1 MQVELIEDM
10 IANKLELSGMKN
22 EGAEGQCRALLYHLY
37 TAVELYRLMVPAEK
51 QIAKEWHDVFAKDF
65 RVNQFL
71 KELKS
76 KKNKEKTAPAPHR
89 KEKNKKEK
97 SQKTRHS
104 DVRAKLD
111 LEERKKAFWNELLE
125 YEGKYGRKMLLK
137 FFYYWAEEME
147 DLDLM
152 KWEVEKAN
160 KSFNI
165 KYRLG
170 IWSKRSYETDDQA
183 ADIHLER
190 VKGKK
195 SAKAAVNTQEQQ
207 AIANKRAED
216 NEKLE
221 QEITAR
227 KAGAASMEE
236 VAGADP
242 NRLSTL
248 TNLLAKNFE
257 SPTKKKSTP

>member
-1 MQVELIEDM
+1 MAQIELIEDM

-37 TAVELYRLMVPAEK
+37 TAVELFRLMVPAEK
-51 QIAKEWHDVFAKDF
+51 QIAKEWHYFFAKDF

-183 ADIHLER
+183 ADIHFER

-195 SAKAAVNTQEQQ
+195 PAKAAVNTQEQQ

-221 QEITAR
+221 QEIAAR
-227 KAGAASMEE
+227 KQGAVSYEE
-236 VAGADP
+236 YI
-242 NRLSTL
+242 RQ
-248 TNLLAKNFE
+248 KNE
-257 SPTKKKSTP
+257 KKS

>member
-1 MQVELIEDM
+1 M

-195 SAKAAVNTQEQQ
+195 SAKAAVNTQEEQ
-207 AIANKRAED
+207 AIAAKRAED

-221 QEITAR
+221 QEIAER
-227 KAGAASMEE
+227 KQGAVSYEE
-236 VAGADP
+236 YL
-242 NRLSTL
+242 NM
-248 TNLLAKNFE
+248 KH
-257 SPTKKKSTP
+257 

>member
-1 MQVELIEDM
+1 MMQVELIEGM

-111 LEERKKAFWNELLE
+111 LEERKKAFWNELLK
-125 YEGKYGRKMLLK
+125 YENKYGRQMLLK
-137 FFYYWAEEME
+137 FYYYWAEELENLNM
-147 DLDLM
+147 M
-152 KWEVEKAN
+152 KWEAEKARR
-160 KSFNI
+160 SFDI
-165 KYRLG
+165 KCRLG
-170 IWSKRSYETDDQA
+170 IWSKRSYETDDKA

-195 SAKAAVNTQEQQ
+195 SAKAAVNTQELQ
-207 AIANKRAED
+207 ALAAEREAAD
-216 NEKLE
+216 AQREAATAKAKAE
-221 QEITAR
+221 SIT
-227 KAGAASMEE
+227 ME
-236 VAGADP
+236 DYLKNNP
-242 NRLSTL
+242 NSILRTL
-248 TNLLAKNFE
+248 KKND
-257 SPTKKKSTP
+257 

>member
-1 MQVELIEDM
+1 MAQIELIEDM

-37 TAVELYRLMVPAEK
+37 TAVELFRLMVPAEK
-51 QIAKEWHDVFAKDF
+51 QIAKEWHYFFAKDF

-170 IWSKRSYETDDQA
+170 IWAKRSFEVNDEA

-195 SAKAAVNTQEQQ
+195 SAPQAVNTQEEQ
-207 AIANKRAED
+207 AIAAKRAED

-221 QEITAR
+221 QEIAER
-227 KAGAASMEE
+227 KAGAVPYEE
-236 VAGADP
+236 YI
-242 NRLSTL
+242 RQ
-248 TNLLAKNFE
+248 KNE
-257 SPTKKKSTP
+257 KKS

>member
-1 MQVELIEDM
+1 MAQIELIEDM

-37 TAVELYRLMVPAEK
+37 TAVELFRLMVPAEK
-51 QIAKEWHDVFAKDF
+51 QIAKEWHYFFAKDF

-137 FFYYWAEEME
+137 LFFYYWAEEME

-195 SAKAAVNTQEQQ
+195 SAKAAVNTQELQ
-207 AIANKRAED
+207 ALAAEREAAD
-216 NEKLE
+216 AQREAATAKAKAE
-221 QEITAR
+221 SIT
-227 KAGAASMEE
+227 ME
-236 VAGADP
+236 DYLKNNP
-242 NRLSTL
+242 NSILRTL
-248 TNLLAKNFE
+248 KKND
-257 SPTKKKSTP
+257 

>member
-1 MQVELIEDM
+1 MMQQELIEGM

-51 QIAKEWHDVFAKDF
+51 QIAKEWHYFFAKDF

-170 IWSKRSYETDDQA
+170 IWAKRSFEVNDEA

-195 SAKAAVNTQEQQ
+195 SAKAAVNTQEEQ
-207 AIANKRAED
+207 AIAAKRAED

-221 QEITAR
+221 QEIAER
-227 KAGAASMEE
+227 KAGAVPYEE
-236 VAGADP
+236 YI
-242 NRLSTL
+242 RQ
-248 TNLLAKNFE
+248 KNE
-257 SPTKKKSTP
+257 KKS

>member
-1 MQVELIEDM
+1 M

-97 SQKTRHS
+97 VQKTRHS
-104 DVRAKLD
+104 DAHAKQD

-170 IWSKRSYETDDQA
+170 IWSKRSYETDDKA

-195 SAKAAVNTQEQQ
+195 SAKAAVNTQEEQ
-207 AIANKRAED
+207 AIAAKRAED

-221 QEITAR
+221 QEIAER
-227 KAGAASMEE
+227 KAGAVPYEE
-236 VAGADP
+236 YI
-242 NRLSTL
+242 RQ
-248 TNLLAKNFE
+248 KNE
-257 SPTKKKSTP
+257 KKS

>member
-1 MQVELIEDM
+1 MMQVELIEGM

-22 EGAEGQCRALLYHLY
+22 EGVEGQCRSLLYHLY

-89 KEKNKKEK
+89 KEKNKKDK
-97 SQKTRHS
+97 VQKTRHS
-104 DVRAKLD
+104 DAHAKQD
-111 LEERKKAFWNELLE
+111 LEERKKTFWNELLQ

-147 DLDLM
+147 GLNMM
-152 KWEVEKAN
+152 KWEAEKAN

-195 SAKAAVNTQEQQ
+195 SAKAAVNTQEEQ
-207 AIANKRAED
+207 AIAAKRAED

-221 QEITAR
+221 QEIAER
-227 KAGAASMEE
+227 KQGAVSYEE
-236 VAGADP
+236 YI
-242 NRLSTL
+242 RQ
-248 TNLLAKNFE
+248 KNE
-257 SPTKKKSTP
+257 KKS

>member
-1 MQVELIEDM
+1 MQVELIEGM

-22 EGAEGQCRALLYHLY
+22 EGAEGQCRSLLYHLY

-97 SQKTRHS
+97 VQKTRHS

-195 SAKAAVNTQEQQ
+195 SAKAAVNTQEEQ
-207 AIANKRAED
+207 AIAAKRAED

-221 QEITAR
+221 QEIAER
-227 KAGAASMEE
+227 KQGAVSYEE
-236 VAGADP
+236 YLKMKEA
-242 NRLSTL
+242 
-248 TNLLAKNFE
+248 
-257 SPTKKKSTP
+257 

>member
-1 MQVELIEDM
+1 MMKIEMIEGM
-10 IANKLELSGMKN
+10 IANKLELSGMQN
-22 EGAEGQCRALLYHLY
+22 EGCEGQCRSLLYHLF
-37 TAVELYRLMVPAEK
+37 TAVEMYRLMIPQEK
-51 QIAKEWHDVFAKDF
+51 QTAAEWYHFFAKDF

-76 KKNKEKTAPAPHR
+76 KKDKEKTAPAPHR

-170 IWSKRSYETDDQA
+170 IWSKRSYETDDKA

-195 SAKAAVNTQEQQ
+195 SAKAAVNTQELQ
-207 AIANKRAED
+207 ALAAEREAAD
-216 NEKLE
+216 AQREAATAKAKAE
-221 QEITAR
+221 SIT
-227 KAGAASMEE
+227 ME
-236 VAGADP
+236 DYLKNNP
-242 NRLSTL
+242 NSILRTL
-248 TNLLAKNFE
+248 KKND
-257 SPTKKKSTP
+257 

>member
-1 MQVELIEDM
+1 MQVELIEGM
-10 IANKLELSGMKN
+10 IVNKLELSGMKN
-22 EGAEGQCRALLYHLY
+22 EGAEGQCRSLLYHLY

-65 RVNQFL
+65 RVNLFL

-125 YEGKYGRKMLLK
+125 YEGKYGRQMLLK
-137 FFYYWAEEME
+137 FYYYWAEELENLNM
-147 DLDLM
+147 M
-152 KWEVEKAN
+152 KWEAEKARR
-160 KSFNI
+160 SFDI
-165 KYRLG
+165 KCRLG

-195 SAKAAVNTQEQQ
+195 SAKAAVNTQEEQ
-207 AIANKRAED
+207 AIAAKRAED

-221 QEITAR
+221 QEIAER
-227 KAGAASMEE
+227 KQGAVSYEE
-236 VAGADP
+236 YI
-242 NRLSTL
+242 RQ
-248 TNLLAKNFE
+248 KE
-257 SPTKKKSTP
+257 SKEQL

>member
-1 MQVELIEDM
+1 MMQVELIEGM

-97 SQKTRHS
+97 VQKTTHTNA
-104 DVRAKLD
+104 RAKQD
-111 LEERKKAFWNELLE
+111 LEERKQAFWNELLQ
-125 YEGKYGRKMLLK
+125 YEGKYKRKMLLK

-147 DLDLM
+147 GLNMM

-170 IWSKRSYETDDQA
+170 IWSKRSFETNDQT
-183 ADIHLER
+183 ADIRMER
-190 VKGKK
+190 EKSKK
-195 SAKAAVNTQEQQ
+195 TASAAVNTSEQK
-207 AIANKRAED
+207 ALAAEREAAD
-216 NEKLE
+216 VQREAATAKAKADS
-221 QEITAR
+221 IT
-227 KAGAASMEE
+227 MEE
-236 VAGADP
+236 YLKNNPDSIL
-242 NRLSTL
+242 RTL
-248 TNLLAKNFE
+248 KKND
-257 SPTKKKSTP
+257 

>member
-1 MQVELIEDM
+1 M

-22 EGAEGQCRALLYHLY
+22 EGAEGQCRSLLYHLY
-37 TAVELYRLMVPAEK
+37 TAVELFRLMVPAEK
-51 QIAKEWHDVFAKDF
+51 QIAKEWHDAFAKDF

-195 SAKAAVNTQEQQ
+195 SAKAAVNTQELQ
-207 AIANKRAED
+207 ALAAEREAAD
-216 NEKLE
+216 AQREEATAKAKAE
-221 QEITAR
+221 SIT
-227 KAGAASMEE
+227 MEE
-236 VAGADP
+236 YLKNNPDSIL
-242 NRLSTL
+242 RTL
-248 TNLLAKNFE
+248 KKND
-257 SPTKKKSTP
+257 

>member
-1 MQVELIEDM
+1 M

-22 EGAEGQCRALLYHLY
+22 EGAEGQCRSLLYHLY

-97 SQKTRHS
+97 VQKTRHS
-104 DVRAKLD
+104 DAHAKQD
-111 LEERKKAFWNELLE
+111 LEERKKAFWNELLK
-125 YEGKYGRKMLLK
+125 YENKYGRQMLLK
-137 FFYYWAEEME
+137 FYYYWAEELENLNM
-147 DLDLM
+147 M
-152 KWEVEKAN
+152 KWEAEKARR
-160 KSFNI
+160 SFDI
-165 KYRLG
+165 KCRLG

-195 SAKAAVNTQEQQ
+195 SAKAAVNTQEEQ
-207 AIANKRAED
+207 AIAAKRAED

-221 QEITAR
+221 QEIAER
-227 KAGAASMEE
+227 KQGAVSYEE
-236 VAGADP
+236 YI
-242 NRLSTL
+242 RQ
-248 TNLLAKNFE
+248 KNE
-257 SPTKKKSTP
+257 KKS

>member
-1 MQVELIEDM
+1 MQVELIEGM

-37 TAVELYRLMVPAEK
+37 TAVELFRLMVPAEK
-51 QIAKEWHDVFAKDF
+51 QIAKEWHYFFAKDF

-195 SAKAAVNTQEQQ
+195 SAKAAVNTQELQ
-207 AIANKRAED
+207 ALAAEREAAD
-216 NEKLE
+216 AQREEATAKAKAE
-221 QEITAR
+221 SIT
-227 KAGAASMEE
+227 ME
-236 VAGADP
+236 DYLKNNP
-242 NRLSTL
+242 NSILRTL
-248 TNLLAKNFE
+248 KKND
-257 SPTKKKSTP
+257 